1 MSPDR
6 VELRIPASSAYLSL
20 ARAATAGICARLDFP
35 LDRLDDLTLAVDEAT
50 SLLLLDSRPGSEL
63 SCVWEPDGSSVR
75 ILLTS
80 HSTSGRTPRTTSF
93 SWTVLSALVD
103 EASARIA
110 DGMVT
115 LELRAQ
121 GSGVAVS

>member
-1 MSPDR
+1 MTHNR

-35 LDRLDDLTLAVDEAT
+35 LDRLDDLTLAVDEAA
-50 SLLLLDSRPGSEL
+50 SLLLLDSRPGTEL
-63 SCVWEPDGSSVR
+63 VCAWEPEGTAVR

-80 HSTSGRTPRTTSF
+80 ASTSGRTPRTTSF

-103 EASARIA
+103 DASARID
-110 DGMVT
+110 DGHVT
-115 LELRAQ
+115 LELRAD
-121 GSGVAVS
+121 SAAVAVS